1 MSKHISLWNACYKS
15 IVSTRNKKYLAK
27 CKSMF
32 LCGHAPWD
40 DGAGHVRIRSAAMP
54 CMCISEKEIS
64 SRGHLAICVYVYDY
78 TNNIIVIIMCIGLVH
93 GIFMGNI

>member
-27 CKSMF
+27 FKSMF
-32 LCGHAPWD
+32 C
-40 DGAGHVRIRSAAMP
+40 AAMP

-78 TNNIIVIIMCIGLVH
+78 TNNIIIIIMCIGLVH
-93 GIFMGNI
+93 GIFMGNKI

>member
-1 MSKHISLWNACYKS
+1 MPH
-15 IVSTRNKKYLAK
+15 
-27 CKSMF
+27 
-32 LCGHAPWD
+32 
-40 DGAGHVRIRSAAMP
+40 GAGHVRTPYADMP

-78 TNNIIVIIMCIGLVH
+78 TNNNIIMCIGLVH

>member
-1 MSKHISLWNACYKS
+1 MSKHISLSNACYKS

-32 LCGHAPWD
+32 LCGHAPWC
-40 DGAGHVRIRSAAMP
+40 GACPHTECGHAL
-54 CMCISEKEIS
+54 CISKKEIR

-78 TNNIIVIIMCIGLVH
+78 TNNNIIIIIMCIGLVH